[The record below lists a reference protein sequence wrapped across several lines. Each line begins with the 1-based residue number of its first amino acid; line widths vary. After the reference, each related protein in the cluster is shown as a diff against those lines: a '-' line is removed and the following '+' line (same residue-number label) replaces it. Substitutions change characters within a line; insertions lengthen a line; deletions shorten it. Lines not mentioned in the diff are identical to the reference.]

1 MITPVALRKVTILF
15 TLKEPIKISSSPTK
29 LLVPGK
35 LIFAMV
41 KNKKINEYKGIIE
54 ASPP

>member
-1 MITPVALRKVTILF
+1 MPVALKKVTILL
-15 TLKEPIKISSSPTK
+15 TLKEPVKIKNSPTK

-41 KNKKINEYKGIIE
+41 KNKKNIEYKGIID
-54 ASPP
+54 AKPP